1 LLGLRAHSSLF
12 QFVKDLHQSG
22 AFYLNLS

>member
-22 AFYLNLS
+22 AFYLIVF